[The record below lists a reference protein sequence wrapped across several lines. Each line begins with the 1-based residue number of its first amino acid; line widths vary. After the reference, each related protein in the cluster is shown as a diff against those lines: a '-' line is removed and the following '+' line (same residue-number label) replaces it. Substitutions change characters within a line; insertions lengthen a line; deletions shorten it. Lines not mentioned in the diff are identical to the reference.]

1 MLVGLCEMCI
11 AGKLGADIK
20 APNSLINLNEYFFA
34 EDQSR
39 YIIEISEN
47 NYNDITKIL
56 DKNSVFF
63 EKIGITQKD
72 RLVLK
77 KEFDISVE
85 ELKKANN
92 SWFSKYMS

>member
-1 MLVGLCEMCI
+1 MLVGLYEMCI
-11 AGKLGADIK
+11 AGKLGAEIK
-20 APNSLINLNEYFFA
+20 TPNSLINLNENFFV

-47 NYNDITKIL
+47 KYNDIAKIL
-56 DKNSVFF
+56 NKNSVFF

-77 KEFDISVE
+77 KEFDISIE
-85 ELKKANN
+85 ELKKTNN
-92 SWFSKYMS
+92 SWFDKYMS